1 MYESFFDMS
10 HTPFTNSIPTSALY
24 ISQEMQEAL
33 GRLCYAAK
41 NQLFAVVTADVG
53 IGKSTLIR
61 KLRDT
66 LPKDE
71 YLVLYLS
78 DSQLTP
84 RWFYNGLLL
93 QLGAETKFQRG
104 DAKLSLHTQLEYIY
118 EAKHQKVVTIVD
130 EAHLLRRDTLEE
142 IRFMLNCRMD
152 SMNPMALILVGQ
164 NELWDKLVKSV
175 YAAIRQRIDLKC
187 VLPPLDLAQV
197 TEYMQAHL
205 RYAEGQQ
212 DIFTEQAIAE
222 IHNYSAGSSRA
233 VNKLCTHCLLSAAQ
247 QGKKLIDDHLV
258 RKVIETELP

>member
-104 DAKLSLHTQLEYIY
+104 DAKLSLHKQLEYIY
-118 EAKHQKVVTIVD
+118 EAKHQ
-130 EAHLLRRDTLEE
+130 RRRGT
-142 IRFMLNCRMD
+142 
-152 SMNPMALILVGQ
+152 SP
-164 NELWDKLVKSV
+164 
-175 YAAIRQRIDLKC
+175 
-187 VLPPLDLAQV
+187 
-197 TEYMQAHL
+197 QARH
-205 RYAEGQQ
+205 A
-212 DIFTEQAIAE
+212 
-222 IHNYSAGSSRA
+222 
-233 VNKLCTHCLLSAAQ
+233 
-247 QGKKLIDDHLV
+247 
-258 RKVIETELP
+258 